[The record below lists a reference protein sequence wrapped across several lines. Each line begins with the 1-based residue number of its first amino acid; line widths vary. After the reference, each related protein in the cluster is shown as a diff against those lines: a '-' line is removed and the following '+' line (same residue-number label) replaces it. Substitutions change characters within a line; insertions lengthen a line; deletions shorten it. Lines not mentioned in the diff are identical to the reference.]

1 MGDIFK
7 KLLEVQKG
15 LKAPKGQYNSFG
27 KYAYRSCE
35 DILEAVKPLTTEL
48 GCVVL
53 LTDDILNIGERYYVK
68 ATAKII
74 DAETGDAVENVAF
87 AREQDT
93 KKGMDDSQVTG
104 SCSSYARKYAL
115 NGLFAI
121 DDQKDADAQNQGNEN
136 SKKQNQ
142 KPSEAQLKRMWAI
155 AGKAGIDENGVHTFI
170 KQAFKKEKIGELT
183 VQELNAMCTRLEK
196 KGKSNG

>member
-121 DDQKDADAQNQGNEN
+121 DDQKDADAQNQWNEN

-155 AGKAGIDENGVHTFI
+155 AGKAGIDENGVHAFI